1 MQQHGFARN
10 LVWDIASTSADLQPD
25 ERDPTVELV
34 LVDNEYTRAM
44 WCVRRA
50 GPCRAVLQT

>member
-44 WCVRRA
+44 WCARRA
-50 GPCRAVLQT
+50 GPCRAVLHT